1 MSGRLMMRLI
11 LNLMESE
18 MTQKN
23 VRTTVLEEAI
33 GLIDDNGPRQAHY
46 GTPQENFGATSHM
59 WSAYLG
65 IKVSP
70 GDVCRLMA
78 LLKLA
83 RLRNGPH
90 HDSSCDGAA
99 YLALGCEL
107 DEGMLDVPTE
117 QP

>member
-1 MSGRLMMRLI
+1 MSGRLMMRLT

-23 VRTTVLEEAI
+23 VRTAVLEEAI
-33 GLIDDNGPRQAHY
+33 GLINGPRQAHY

-107 DEGMLDVPTE
+107 DEGMRDVPMQ

>member
-1 MSGRLMMRLI
+1 
-11 LNLMESE
+11 
-18 MTQKN
+18 MTKN

-33 GLIDDNGPRQAHY
+33 GLINGPRQAHY

-59 WSAYLG
+59 G

-70 GDVCRLMA
+70 GDVCRLMC
-78 LLKLA
+78 LLKIA

-107 DEGMLDVPTE
+107 DEGMLDVPPAQT
-117 QP
+117 

>member
-1 MSGRLMMRLI
+1 MMRLT

-33 GLIDDNGPRQAHY
+33 GLINGPRQAHY
-46 GTPQENFGATSHM
+46 GTPQENFGATSICGQHI
-59 WSAYLG
+59 WASR
-65 IKVSP
+65 
-70 GDVCRLMA
+70 CRPA
-78 LLKLA
+78 TCAGSWRCLKLA

-99 YLALGCEL
+99 YMALGCEL

-117 QP
+117 QTLT

>member
-1 MSGRLMMRLI
+1 MMRLT

-23 VRTTVLEEAI
+23 VRTAVLEEAI
-33 GLIDDNGPRQAHY
+33 GLINGTRQAHY
-46 GTPQENFGATSHM
+46 GTPQENFGATSIM

-99 YLALGCEL
+99 YMALGCEL
-107 DEGMLDVPTE
+107 DEGMLDVPT
-117 QP
+117 QQT